1 MDQERKEDGR
11 KAKAR
16 GSKGSAGTVVRRGIR
31 RRIVQ
36 KEKEK
41 EKETEE
47 KEEDGA

>member
-1 MDQERKEDGR
+1 MDQEQKEDGR

-16 GSKGSAGTVVRRGIR
+16 GSKGSVGTVVRRGIR

-41 EKETEE
+41 ETEE
-47 KEEDGA
+47 KEDGA

>member
-1 MDQERKEDGR
+1 LGQERKEDGR

-16 GSKGSAGTVVRRGIR
+16 GSKESVGTVVRRGIR

-47 KEEDGA
+47 KEDGA

>member
-1 MDQERKEDGR
+1 MEREQKEDGR

-16 GSKGSAGTVVRRGIR
+16 GSKENVGTVARRGIR

-47 KEEDGA
+47 KEDGA